1 MLNLSFLEL
10 ELEFPSSPV
19 TVKQILFVFDRRIK
33 APKLGNEGEGGGFTS
48 CDWFTSTNE
57 DGYFI
62 QPETPFW
69 TLLKWSLNPRVFLE
83 I

>member
-48 CDWFTSTNE
+48 CD
-57 DGYFI
+57 
-62 QPETPFW
+62 
-69 TLLKWSLNPRVFLE
+69 
-83 I
+83 